1 MRHTYTRIFILLLCT
16 LVWGAPTAY
25 AHHVIGRPAY
35 NWNEDSNT
43 PPSMQVD
50 IQMGDYFITYMVFP
64 AFPKPNEPGRIN
76 LYAKRIDNDKPFKG
90 KVNFTVRDDSWFSK
104 NEERIGV
111 QTVDDN
117 VFRQRFLFRKSGAY
131 IITAEFEDGGV
142 PYIVDFPLQIGPPSR
157 IGVCLMKRFAM
168 QPMTGKSLDHDAS
181 GPPSSLGHKHLDL
194 CIGSRHMGVVCA
206 TSPLGIFPNT
216 CEPEMAGARSG
227 NHDCDLQMAHPD
239 AETGHGESIPSGHHR
254 RTVWYANSGT

>member
-1 MRHTYTRIFILLLCT
+1 MQLYRLILLLC
-16 LVWGAPTAY
+16 LFCVLWSGPAY

-76 LYAKRIDNDKPFKG
+76 LYAKRIDNDKPFTG
-90 KVNFTVRDDSWFSK
+90 KISFTVRDDSWFSN

-117 VFRQRFLFRKSGAY
+117 VFRQRFLFRKPGAY
-131 IITAEFEDGGV
+131 IITAEFNDGGM

-157 IGVCLMKRFAM
+157 IGIIGAVVGLTVGLLVIVNIIQRRRLTRMKVRDE
-168 QPMTGKSLDHDAS
+168 Q
-181 GPPSSLGHKHLDL
+181 
-194 CIGSRHMGVVCA
+194 IQR
-206 TSPLGIFPNT
+206 
-216 CEPEMAGARSG
+216 RS
-227 NHDCDLQMAHPD
+227 
-239 AETGHGESIPSGHHR
+239 
-254 RTVWYANSGT
+254 

>member
-1 MRHTYTRIFILLLCT
+1 MRGRIFMFLLCA
-16 LVWGAPTAY
+16 LVWYAPSAY

-64 AFPKPNEPGRIN
+64 AFPRPNEPGRIN
-76 LYAKRIDNDKPFKG
+76 LYAKRIDTDKPFHG
-90 KVNFTVRDDSWFSK
+90 KVSFTVRDDSWF
-104 NEERIGV
+104 NNHEERIGV

-117 VFRQRFLFRKSGAY
+117 VFRQRFLFRESGAY

-157 IGVCLMKRFAM
+157 IGV
-168 QPMTGKSLDHDAS
+168 
-181 GPPSSLGHKHLDL
+181 
-194 CIGSRHMGVVCA
+194 IGVVVGSMLIVLIGVNIYRRRRLLEEKVRDA
-206 TSPLGIFPNT
+206 
-216 CEPEMAGARSG
+216 A
-227 NHDCDLQMAHPD
+227 HDRKK
-239 AETGHGESIPSGHHR
+239 S
-254 RTVWYANSGT
+254 

>member
-1 MRHTYTRIFILLLCT
+1 MRHTYTRIFMFLLCA
-16 LVWGAPTAY
+16 LVWGGPAAY

-90 KVNFTVRDDSWFSK
+90 KVSFTVRDDSWFSQ

-131 IITAEFEDGGV
+131 IITAEFEDGSV
-142 PYIVDFPLQIGPPSR
+142 PYIVDFPLQIGQPSR
-157 IGVCLMKRFAM
+157 IGVIGALMGLMAIVLIAVNIYKRRRLLEEKVRDAAHDRK
-168 QPMTGKSLDHDAS
+168 KS
-181 GPPSSLGHKHLDL
+181 
-194 CIGSRHMGVVCA
+194 
-206 TSPLGIFPNT
+206 
-216 CEPEMAGARSG
+216 
-227 NHDCDLQMAHPD
+227 
-239 AETGHGESIPSGHHR
+239 
-254 RTVWYANSGT
+254 